1 MRNIA
6 SIAVSAAFALFS
18 GLAPIASAS
27 SDSGCR
33 SEVPSIRSYFY
44 IGGEYA
50 DDGKGGHI
58 FRNQMYIEHLKPI
71 NGITQNLPIV
81 LIHGQAQTGTVS
93 WHPKL
98 IAHPPEPRF
107 HVSAT
112 NH

>member
-1 MRNIA
+1 
-6 SIAVSAAFALFS
+6 
-18 GLAPIASAS
+18 
-27 SDSGCR
+27 
-33 SEVPSIRSYFY
+33 
-44 IGGEYA
+44 
-50 DDGKGGHI
+50 
-58 FRNQMYIEHLKPI
+58 MYIEHLKPI